1 MIMID
6 VKELRIGNYVLPIN
20 DSGRE
25 AKIGTVFAINNN
37 FVSVN
42 GNNNPYDNHRIE
54 PVLITENILSKCN
67 FVKQERGDTVVYY
80 NPLMEL
86 DAYFR
91 LNRVDYYNIEVKYLH
106 QLQNLFF
113 DLTGKEL
120 EVSI

>member
-1 MIMID
+1 MID
-6 VKELRIGNYVLPIN
+6 VKELRIGNYVQPIN

-25 AKIGTVFAINNN
+25 AKIGTAFAINCN

-42 GNNNPYDNHRIE
+42 GNNNPYDYHRIE
-54 PVLITENILSKCN
+54 PVLITEDILSKCN
-67 FVKQERGDTVVYY
+67 FVKREWGDTVVYY

-91 LNRVDYYNIEVKYLH
+91 LNRVDYNIEVKYLH

-113 DLTGKEL
+113 DLTGREL
-120 EVSI
+120 EVKF

>member
-6 VKELRIGNYVLPIN
+6 IKELRIGNYVQPIN
-20 DSGRE
+20 ESGRE
-25 AKIGTVFAINNN
+25 AKIGTVFAIGRYL
-37 FVSVN
+37 VSVN
-42 GNNNPYDNHRIE
+42 SNNNPYDYHCIE
-54 PVLITENILSKCN
+54 PVLITEDILSKCK
-67 FVKQERGDTVVYY
+67 FVKQELDNTVIYY

-91 LNRVDYYNIEVKYLH
+91 LNGVDYDVEVKYLH

-120 EVSI
+120 EVNL